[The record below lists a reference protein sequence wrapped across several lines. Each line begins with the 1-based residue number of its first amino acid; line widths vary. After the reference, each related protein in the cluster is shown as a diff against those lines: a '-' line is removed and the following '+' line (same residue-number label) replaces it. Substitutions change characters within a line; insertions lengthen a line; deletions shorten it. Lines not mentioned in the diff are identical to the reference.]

1 MEVIPVRSGRFIGV
15 LLVAGLVT
23 LGGVASSAPAAR
35 QELVV
40 ANEADLTVLDPIKI
54 QEAPTSFVAGF
65 VYDQLVKR
73 THDGKVA
80 PSLAESWKLSPDRR
94 TWTFALR
101 KGVKFHD
108 GSDFDASVVEWHF
121 RRALDPREGGVFRGQ
136 FSIIERITVLDQH
149 TIAFT
154 LTTPNV
160 AFLDFVMLTNGA
172 FIPSRK
178 AHETLGAEFAFKA
191 VGTGPFRWGQWVQG
205 QRVILERNPAYW
217 GTAPKLERLIFRP
230 ILDANTGVVE
240 LETGG
245 VQYLMR
251 ANRDDIARLEKD
263 PRFAVHRVPTYR
275 ARFIEMNVTRPPFD
289 DVKVRQAINYAL
301 NVPEIINALAG
312 GMAAPVETILPVQS
326 VFHPKP
332 GTYTTYPFNRDKARA
347 LLAEAGWRPGAGGLR
362 KGDQALR
369 MTIHSPNGR
378 YFADKEISE
387 VICNRLGALGIECRV
402 RVLDWSAFLDDVR
415 PGRFEAAFLGWNQS
429 SGEPSLFFD
438 PLVATGGRGNYAKY
452 SDAALDQILKE
463 ASMAFSEGRR
473 RLLYARA
480 TDAVNK
486 NAWYV
491 PLSNELK
498 IAITSSRVQGYVHS
512 APLTDFVPVW
522 MK

>member
-1 MEVIPVRSGRFIGV
+1 MEVMRMPVRRIITA
-15 LLVAGLVT
+15 LLFAALVSC
-23 LGGVASSAPAAR
+23 GGVASSAPAGG
-35 QELVV
+35 QELVI

-54 QEAPTSFVAGF
+54 QEAPTSFVAGL
-65 VYDQLVKR
+65 VYDQLVRR
-73 THDGKVA
+73 THDGNVA
-80 PSLAESWKLSPDRR
+80 PSLAERWKLSPDRR
-94 TWTFALR
+94 TWTFTLR

-108 GSDFDASVVEWHF
+108 GSDFDASVVDWHF

-136 FSIIERITVLDQH
+136 FSVIEKITVLDQY

-178 AHETLGAEFAFKA
+178 AYETLGPEFPFKA

-205 QRVILERNPAYW
+205 QRVVLERNPTYW
-217 GTAPKLERLIFRP
+217 ATPPKLDRLIIRP
-230 ILDANTGVVE
+230 ILDANTGIVE

-263 PRFAVHRVPTYR
+263 PRFVVYRVPTYR
-275 ARFIEMNVTRPPFD
+275 ARFVELNAARPPFD
-289 DVKVRQAINYAL
+289 DLKVRQAVNHAL
-301 NVPEIINALAG
+301 NVPEIVNALAS
-312 GMAAPVETILPVQS
+312 GMAAPVDTILPVKS
-326 VFHPKP
+326 PFHPKP
-332 GTYTTYPFNRDKARA
+332 GTYATYPFSLERARA

-362 KGDQALR
+362 KGDQTLR
-369 MTIHSPNGR
+369 VTLHSPNGR

-387 VICNRLGALGIECRV
+387 VICNRLQAVGVECRV
-402 RVLDWSAFLDDVR
+402 RVMDWSAFLDEVR
-415 PGRFEAAFLGWNQS
+415 NGRFEAAFLGWNQS

-438 PLVATGGRGNYAKY
+438 ALVATGGRGNYAKY

-463 ASMAFSEGRR
+463 GLIAFSEGRR
-473 RLLYARA
+473 KLLYARA
-480 TDAVNK
+480 TDMVNK